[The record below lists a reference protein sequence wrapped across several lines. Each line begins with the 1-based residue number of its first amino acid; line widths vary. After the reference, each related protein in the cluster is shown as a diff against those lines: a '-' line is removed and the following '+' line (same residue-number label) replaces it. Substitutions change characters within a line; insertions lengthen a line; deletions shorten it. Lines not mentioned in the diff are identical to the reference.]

1 MYTHKSRFFL
11 IKNHLKSVLGST
23 RYQSRLIHGREW
35 TWLEAGSPRASE
47 TVVLLHGLAMSKN
60 HWRVVMPI
68 LAKHFRIIVPD
79 IPGFQI
85 GTAVANPEQGLD
97 GLTKE
102 LTLFIDSV
110 IDQPTHLVGHSM
122 AATVATGLAL
132 RMPVPVRSVTLVSL
146 AESTFNAA
154 LAKVLQAR
162 TMSEFMRDYTEQ
174 DHIVY
179 VRSMFHRPT
188 SSLDLIA
195 RHSWRNIRNHK
206 QSIADLCVAM
216 ESELN
221 YLENYAGSLLVPMLI
236 VNGQQ
241 DLWQDLT
248 RDLRFFSGPNIQR
261 LDLNECCHLPFLEQ
275 PIQFSE
281 ALLQFLLSIRSIKG
295 VA

>member
-1 MYTHKSRFFL
+1 MYTHKSRSFL
-11 IKNHLKSVLGST
+11 LKNHLKSVLGST
-23 RYQSRLIHGREW
+23 RYQSRFIRGREW

-79 IPGFQI
+79 IPGFKI
-85 GTAVANPEQGLD
+85 GTMAANPEQGFE

-102 LTLFIDSV
+102 LTLFMDSV
-110 IDQPTHLVGHSM
+110 IDQATHLVGHSM
-122 AATVATGLAL
+122 AATLATGLAL
-132 RMPVPVRSVTLVSL
+132 RMPIPVKSVTLVSL
-146 AESTFNAA
+146 AEGTFNEA
-154 LAKVLQAR
+154 LVKVLQAR
-162 TMSEFMRDYTEQ
+162 TVSEFMRDYTEQ

-195 RHSWRNIRNHK
+195 RNSWRHIRNHK
-206 QSIADLCVAM
+206 QSIAELCAAM

-221 YLENYAGSLLVPMLI
+221 YLENYAESLSVPILI

-241 DLWQDLT
+241 DLWRDLT
-248 RDLRFFSGPNIQR
+248 KELRYFSGPNVQR
-261 LDLNECCHLPFLEQ
+261 LNLDECRHLPFIEQ
-275 PIQFSE
+275 PIQFSD
-281 ALLQFLLSIRSIKG
+281 ALLQFLLSIRTIKG